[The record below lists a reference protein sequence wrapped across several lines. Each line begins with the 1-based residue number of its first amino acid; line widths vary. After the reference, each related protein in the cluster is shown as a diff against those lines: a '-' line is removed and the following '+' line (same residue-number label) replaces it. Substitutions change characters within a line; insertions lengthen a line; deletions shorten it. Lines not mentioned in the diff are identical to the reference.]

1 MYRRSAVAIAGCFVI
16 ILVNWTG
23 VGAQSQLPMAP
34 TSGSGGT
41 VSPAYEGWYRNS
53 DGTYSLS
60 FGYYNR
66 NTQEALEIPI
76 GPDNSIE
83 PMEFNGIQ
91 PTRFEPRRHW
101 GVFAVTVPADFGNQ
115 RIEWTL
121 NIRGQKVTIPGHLRA
136 EWEIDA
142 LAGEAGDGNT
152 PPVLKFDLS
161 EMDGA
166 EGAGPLGIT
175 AGPLQGKVGEPLA
188 VNVWAHDDGQGAS
201 RLSQAGGRGPS
212 VTLTWFKH
220 QGPGDVTFSE
230 GSSRVPVAGAE
241 ATTMATFSAAGDYML
256 RVRANDASGVSG
268 AGHAQCC
275 WTNGFVKVTVIQ

>member
-121 NIRGQKVTIPGHLRA
+121 NIRGEKVTIPGHLRA

-201 RLSQAGGRGPS
+201 RLSRTGAS

-220 QGPGDVTFSE
+220 QGSGDVTFSE

>member
-1 MYRRSAVAIAGCFVI
+1 
-16 ILVNWTG
+16 
-23 VGAQSQLPMAP
+23 
-34 TSGSGGT
+34 

-201 RLSQAGGRGPS
+201 RLSRTGAS

-220 QGPGDVTFSE
+220 QGSGDVTFSE

>member
-23 VGAQSQLPMAP
+23 VGAESQLPMAP

-83 PMEFNGIQ
+83 PMEFYGIQ

-201 RLSQAGGRGPS
+201 RLSRTGAS

-220 QGPGDVTFSE
+220 QGSGDVTFSE

>member
-1 MYRRSAVAIAGCFVI
+1 MCRRSAAAIAGCFAL

-34 TSGSGGT
+34 MSGSGGT
-41 VSPAYEGWYRNS
+41 VSPAYEGWYQNP
-53 DGTYSLS
+53 DGTYTLS

-66 NTQEALEIPI
+66 NTEEILEIPI
-76 GPDNSIE
+76 GPNNSIE
-83 PMEFNGIQ
+83 PSEFSGTQ

-101 GVFAVTVPADFGNQ
+101 GVFTVTVPADFGNR

-121 NIRGQKVTIPGHLRA
+121 NIRGQKVTIPGHLRQ
-136 EWEIDA
+136 EWLIDA
-142 LAGEAGDGNT
+142 LEGEAGGGNT
-152 PPVLKFDLS
+152 PPVLKFDMS
-161 EMDGA
+161 DA
-166 EGAGPLGIT
+166 EGAGPGGIT
-175 AGPLQGKVGEPLA
+175 TGPLEGKVGEAIP
-188 VNVWAHDDGQGAS
+188 VKVWAHDDGVGA
-201 RLSQAGGRGPS
+201 RPGRRPAS

-230 GSSRVPVAGAE
+230 ESSRVPVTGAE
-241 ATTMATFSAAGDYML
+241 TSTMATFSAPGNYML

-275 WTNGFVKVTVIQ
+275 WTNGFVKVTVTQ

>member
-1 MYRRSAVAIAGCFVI
+1 MYRRSAVAIAGCFAI

-34 TSGSGGT
+34 MSGSGGT
-41 VSPAYEGWYRNS
+41 VSPAYEGWYQNP

-66 NTQEALEIPI
+66 NTQEVLEIPI

-83 PMEFNGIQ
+83 PIEFNGTQ

-101 GVFAVTVPADFGNQ
+101 GVFAVTVPTDFGNQ

-121 NIRGQKVTIPGHLRA
+121 NIRGQKVTIPGHLRV
-136 EWEIDA
+136 EWKIDA
-142 LAGEAGDGNT
+142 LEGEVGGGNT
-152 PPVLKFDLS
+152 PPVLKFDMS
-161 EMDGA
+161 EL
-166 EGAGPLGIT
+166 EGAGPGGIT
-175 AGPLQGKVGEPLA
+175 TGPLQGKVGEAVA
-188 VNVWAHDDGQGAS
+188 VNVWAHDDGRGAS
-201 RLSQAGGRGPS
+201 SVRRAGGRGAS

-241 ATTMATFSAAGDYML
+241 ATTMATFSAPGDYML

-275 WTNGFVKVTVIQ
+275 WTNGFVKVTVTQ